1 MYSPLQTRRGR
12 LSTLFFLY
20 MTEGIPLGF
29 AATAVATEMRR
40 RGLGPEAIGGFIAA
54 LYLPWAWKW
63 AIGPVVDV
71 ISSDRWGRRRA
82 WILGAQL
89 AMVATL
95 LAAMTVDVATQ
106 LGVFTTLILIH
117 NVFGAT
123 QDVAIDALACHV
135 LPEDERGVAN
145 GLMFGGAY
153 LGQTIGG
160 AGVLLA
166 RDYLNTRIGTLPAW
180 QASFVLVSLVILMI
194 SALVVWPM
202 KEPAYPP
209 RPSIVGS
216 AIVHIAKE
224 IKVFLVG
231 TWRAFTGS
239 RAASAGVLYALLPA
253 GAMALSMSIGSN
265 LTVELG
271 FSDGEIAKLNLWG
284 TVIAALCCV
293 IGGYIS
299 DRLGRRR
306 MLAFYLLATTVPT
319 LWLAWQLYGHG
330 WLMPVALDAANR
342 PAVPAE
348 LQTALWIASLAFA
361 IPQGL
366 MYGTRTALFMDVTSP
381 AVAATQ
387 FTAYMALM
395 NVTISYT
402 AKWQGWA
409 AERWGYPATM
419 AVDCAVALIGLP
431 LLLWMVKPAAAELQA
446 PLADGD
452 ASRLENQPLHSP
464 EG

>member
-20 MTEGIPLGF
+20 VTEGIPLGF
-29 AATAVATEMRR
+29 AATAIATEMRR
-40 RGLGPEAIGGFIAA
+40 RGLGPAAIGSFIAA

-71 ISSDRWGRRRA
+71 VSSDRWGRRRT

-95 LAAMTVDVATQ
+95 LAAMTVDITSQ
-106 LGVFTTLILIH
+106 IGLFTGLILLH

-135 LPEDERGVAN
+135 LPEQERGVAN

-166 RDYLNTRIGTLPAW
+166 RDYLNQQVGPLRAW
-180 QASFVLVSLVILMI
+180 QASFVLVSLVIL
-194 SALVVWPM
+194 AVTVLVVWPL

-209 RPSIVGS
+209 RQAVVGS
-216 AIVHIAKE
+216 ALAHIAKE
-224 IKVFLVG
+224 ISAFLRS
-231 TWRAFTGS
+231 TWRAFSGS
-239 RAASAGVLYALLPA
+239 RAAAVGVAYALLPA
-253 GAMALSMSIGSN
+253 GAMALSMSLGSN

-271 FSDGEIAKLNLWG
+271 LSDGEIANLNLWG
-284 TVIAALCCV
+284 TVIAAVCCV

-306 MLAFYLLATTVPT
+306 MLAFYLLATLVPT
-319 LWLAWQLYGHG
+319 LWLAWQLHSHG
-330 WLMPVALDAANR
+330 WLMPIALDAPNR
-342 PAVPAE
+342 PAVPAQ
-348 LQTALWIASLAFA
+348 LQTALWVASLAFA
-361 IPQGL
+361 VPQGL

-419 AVDCAVALIGLP
+419 VVDCAVALIGLP
-431 LLLWMVKPAAAELQA
+431 LLLWMVKPASAGT
-446 PLADGD
+446 AD
-452 ASRLENQPLHSP
+452 PT
-464 EG
+464 